1 MGNLTS
7 KSVAAKSKGQPG
19 RFADGGGL
27 YFVVPKSGVP
37 YWMLRY
43 TLHSKR
49 KEMTLGKLQD
59 FSLAEARAE
68 AAIKMK
74 QVREGLD
81 PLTVRKRAE
90 MDSIKTVDDL
100 FQDWHAGN
108 LKRLKNPTPPFR
120 IYTKE
125 ISPII
130 GSLPP
135 SEVSARDIRH
145 IINRITES
153 NRPSIANI
161 ALMYCKQLL
170 NHGVKLDIIT
180 GNPALAFNINDA
192 GGVIKSKDRALS
204 WDELDFIFKKFRE
217 NLSSFTRDNYLACT
231 LLLLLGIRKSELTEM
246 PWSELDLDNQVWRL
260 PEERSKTGVGID
272 IPLSDLAVECFKELQ
287 IRSCGSEFVFPA
299 RGRSKRPYMS
309 HTTLNR
315 AIAKLFGSDP
325 GKVNQPENQMGEIE
339 YFTVHD
345 LRRTCRSLLASL
357 GIPGHIAE
365 RCLNHKLQGVEGV
378 YNRYDYFE
386 ERKEALDLLAKKISP
401 IAKIK

>member
-7 KSVAAKSKGQPG
+7 KAVTAKSKGQPG

-59 FSLAEARAE
+59 LSLAEARAE

-90 MDSIKTVDDL
+90 MDSIKTMDDL
-100 FQDWHAGN
+100 FHDWHAGN
-108 LKRLKNPTPPFR
+108 QKRLKNPTPPFR

-130 GSLPP
+130 GTLPP

-145 IINRITES
+145 IINCITES

-180 GNPALAFNINDA
+180 GNPALAFNVNDA
-192 GGVIKSKDRALS
+192 GGAIKSKDRALT
-204 WDELDFIFKKFRE
+204 WDEVKFLFQKLRE
-217 NLSSFTRDNYLACT
+217 HMTSFNRDNYLAVT
-231 LLLLLGIRKSELTEM
+231 LLLLLGVRKGELIAM
-246 PWSELDLDNQVWRL
+246 PWSELNLEEKIWHL
-260 PEERSKTGVGID
+260 PAERSKTGVKID
-272 IPLSDLAVECFKELQ
+272 IPLSSFAVECFKELQ
-287 IRSCGSEFVFPA
+287 IRACGSDYVFPS
-299 RGRSKRPYMS
+299 RGRSKTLYMS
-309 HTTLNR
+309 QDTLNR
-315 AIAKLFGSDP
+315 AITKLFGRDP
-325 GKVNQPENQMGEIE
+325 GKAKQPDNVMGDMEH
-339 YFTVHD
+339 FTVHD

-378 YNRYDYFE
+378 YNRYDYFD